1 MSIEEIEKKI
11 ESIRSSVA
19 KTVAYL
25 AILTVSLL
33 IINFIFG
40 WARIEEIP
48 PQLKPFSNIIIM
60 IQPYVVYIQAA
71 LIFAFGY
78 MAVRAVSNVT
88 YTYARRVVDHPTAA
102 AIRTITKIAGLALLL
117 SMLASV
123 FNVNPSAAL
132 TAGSFAGL
140 VVGFATQTI
149 LSHVVAGIFL
159 LLSRPFK
166 YGDVITIAGRTG
178 RVKEITLMHIV
189 LETTDGKNEILIPSR
204 NAVTQIIQKQ
214 KIETMGKV
222 ED

>member
-1 MSIEEIEKKI
+1 VGIEKIEEKI
-11 ESIRSSVA
+11 ESVRSSVA
-19 KTVAYL
+19 KTIAYL
-25 AILTVSLL
+25 VILTISLL
-33 IINFIFG
+33 IVNFIFG
-40 WARIEEIP
+40 WARLEQIP
-48 PQLKPFSNIIIM
+48 PHLQPFSNIILM
-60 IQPYVVYIQAA
+60 IQPYMVYIQAA

-78 MAVRAVSNVT
+78 MAVRAVSNMT
-88 YTYARRVVDHPTAA
+88 YAYARRVVDHPTAA
-102 AIRTITKIAGLALLL
+102 AVRTITKIAGLALLL

-166 YGDVITIAGRTG
+166 YGDIITIAGKTG

-214 KIETMGKV
+214 KPEAMEEAEG
-222 ED
+222 